1 MKRRVRDV
9 LPKMECPMRRLS
21 LSLAVLGCLTT
32 SSIALAMTA
41 PMSEEEMLEAAVLV
55 VEGAITEVQ
64 CNGTPQV
71 ANGAT
76 MTSYLATL
84 TIETAIKP
92 EDSALEA
99 VTLPFANIEYD
110 EDAMP
115 PSCAWS
121 PSYSVGERGT
131 YYLATG
137 SSTDYYTLVHYNGFI
152 EAEDSVGVALPSC
165 EEGDDPE
172 PDPEPEPEPE
182 PDVETFD
189 DTMSTDEDATEVGP
203 ESDAVDPVMPA
214 DADEPGPSD
223 AEGAEEDDAVD
234 PAMSDSTS
242 AAPEEGE
249 PEASE
254 EDESAGDTT
263 ESDDD
268 GGCAGGPS
276 SLPSGLMLMAGV
288 MVVLRRRL
296 ALD

>member
-1 MKRRVRDV
+1 
-9 LPKMECPMRRLS
+9 MRRLS

-41 PMSEEEMLEAAVLV
+41 PMSEEEMLEVAVLV
-55 VEGAITEVQ
+55 VEGAITAVE

-92 EDSALEA
+92 EESELET
-99 VTLPFANIEYD
+99 VTLPFGKIEYD
-110 EDAMP
+110 EDTMP

-131 YYLATG
+131 YYLETG
-137 SSTDYYTLVHYNGFI
+137 SSTDYYTLVHYSGFI
-152 EAEDSVGVALPSC
+152 EGEDSVGVALPSC
-165 EEGDDPE
+165 EEGADPEPEPDPE
-172 PDPEPEPEPE
+172 PDPEPEP
-182 PDVETFD
+182 DVEAFD

-203 ESDAVDPVMPA
+203 EADATDPVMPT
-214 DADEPGPSD
+214 DVDEPGPSD
-223 AEGAEEDDAVD
+223 TESPDEDDAVD
-234 PAMSDSTS
+234 PAMSDTTS
-242 AAPEEGE
+242 AAPEEEE
-249 PEASE
+249 PETEPSE
-254 EDESAGDTT
+254 EE
-263 ESDDD
+263 ESDSEAGESEDE

-276 SLPSGLMLMAGV
+276 SLPSGLMLMAGL
-288 MVVLRRRL
+288 MLVLRRRL